1 MKILVKSLPFF
12 FLFLC
17 SCGSNSSSEIPV
29 NQQLK
34 EEIEKI
40 ETETKAIDEA
50 KLEIDHKTEELD
62 SILNILGNF

>member
-1 MKILVKSLPFF
+1 MKILVKSIPFLY
-12 FLFLC
+12 LFLC
-17 SCGSNSSSEIPV
+17 SCGSNTTSETPV

-50 KLEIDHKTEELD
+50 TLEIDHKTVELD